1 MQEREVGGVTE
12 DNERLQEKVNNVL
25 EIQNQT
31 QLYKIT
37 MVTGD
42 KV

>member
-1 MQEREVGGVTE
+1 MTE